1 MKEVNIATESWYT
14 MMIMMMMAMGKR
26 SDSDA
31 DIVQRIQ

>member
-1 MKEVNIATESWYT
+1 MKEVNIATESWYM
-14 MMIMMMMAMGKR
+14 MMIMMMMVMGKR